1 MNIIKEEVDS
11 LNANVKVKLIEDDY
25 QGQVSKVL
33 NDYRKKVR
41 VDGFRP
47 GKVPMGMIKKMYG
60 KAVKIEEINKLIS
73 KSVYE
78 YLYENKIDVLGSPL
92 PKEHEVDEID
102 WENQKEFEFTYEMG
116 LSPAIQLKLQNEKV
130 TKYIITKDDK
140 LTQKYIDYIR
150 KRFGTREDAETSEE
164 DDVIYGDF
172 TELNKDGT
180 ILEGGVFKQES
191 PLSPTSI
198 TNEKCSKLFIG
209 LKIGGKISV
218 NPRDVADNDTVLASM
233 LGISKEQTSTIGNN
247 FQYSVTKISRI
258 KPAELSQEFYDLVY
272 GKDIVKN
279 EEEFINKN
287 AEDALAMI
295 NSESEKKFNYDLVG
309 KAIEK
314 TKVPLP
320 DEFLKK
326 WLVKTSEKPV
336 TLEEI
341 NSEYNNFSNGMKW
354 QLIRAAIIKENELK
368 IEEEEIINEAK
379 GFIKSQYAQYGQ
391 LDVPEEELKKI
402 AGNIIGNEEER
413 KKIIENL
420 FETKSVEVLRNTMKT
435 KEKEVVYE
443 EFMKIVNQESKKSKS
458 GESGFAKFLKSGFR
472 KKQK

>member
-1 MNIIKEEVDS
+1 
-11 LNANVKVKLIEDDY
+11 
-25 QGQVSKVL
+25 
-33 NDYRKKVR
+33 
-41 VDGFRP
+41 
-47 GKVPMGMIKKMYG
+47 
-60 KAVKIEEINKLIS
+60 
-73 KSVYE
+73 
-78 YLYENKIDVLGSPL
+78 
-92 PKEHEVDEID
+92 
-102 WENQKEFEFTYEMG
+102 
-116 LSPAIQLKLQNEKV
+116 
-130 TKYIITKDDK
+130 
-140 LTQKYIDYIR
+140 
-150 KRFGTREDAETSEE
+150 
-164 DDVIYGDF
+164 
-172 TELNKDGT
+172 
-180 ILEGGVFKQES
+180 
-191 PLSPTSI
+191 
-198 TNEKCSKLFIG
+198 
-209 LKIGGKISV
+209 
-218 NPRDVADNDTVLASM
+218 
-233 LGISKEQTSTIGNN
+233 
-247 FQYSVTKISRI
+247 
-258 KPAELSQEFYDLVY
+258 
-272 GKDIVKN
+272 
-279 EEEFINKN
+279 
-287 AEDALAMI
+287 
-295 NSESEKKFNYDLVG
+295 
-309 KAIEK
+309 
-314 TKVPLP
+314 LP